1 MKPRG
6 VPPEDDD
13 APAVEDRFRPLDPR
27 RIREIRKWLEGS
39 RPDAPT
45 LAELRDFVSWVSG
58 EIEFALARH
67 QPTRDLLVL
76 LNAARGQVHEM
87 EPRGEGTDI

>member
-6 VPPEDDD
+6 DAPEDDD
-13 APAVEDRFRPLDPR
+13 APSVESLFRPLDLR

-45 LAELRDFVSWVSG
+45 LAELRDFVTWVSG

-76 LNAARGQVHEM
+76 LNAARGEIHAA
-87 EPRGEGTDI
+87 EGGGAAEG